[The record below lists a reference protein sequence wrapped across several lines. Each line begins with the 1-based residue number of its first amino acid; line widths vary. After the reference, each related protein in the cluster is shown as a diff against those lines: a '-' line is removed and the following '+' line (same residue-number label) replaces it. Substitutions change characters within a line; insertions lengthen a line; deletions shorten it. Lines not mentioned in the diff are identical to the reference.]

1 MGSALS
7 NEHSANRLAYI
18 NGNALTI
25 EYSTDAGA
33 TWTNFNYSATQKSE
47 LCTLSSNI
55 PIGRANINTAYTLNS
70 KTRIT
75 FTCQDGTHSYLY
87 CRPTKLITNISV
99 SGACSLLVE
108 YRSGTNFQSNGA
120 WSTLGTYSIS
130 GWSGWNDIPLI
141 LGNLG
146 GSKSQT
152 GNNWQL
158 RLTYTMTSVSTSSPK
173 TASILAIR
181 LFGPNLWTSPSTLAS
196 TGHMYTYNMDK
207 NVIFPEGVSA
217 KSFTENGTALSSK
230 YLGINAT
237 AADSAKLGGTAASSY
252 ATQI

>member
-33 TWTNFNYSATQKSE
+33 TWTNFNYSATDKSQ

-55 PIGRANINTAYTLNS
+55 PIGRANSSTAYTLNS

-108 YRSGTNFQSNGA
+108 YRTGTNFKSNGA
-120 WSTLGTYSIS
+120 
-130 GWSGWNDIPLI
+130 
-141 LGNLG
+141 
-146 GSKSQT
+146 
-152 GNNWQL
+152 
-158 RLTYTMTSVSTSSPK
+158 
-173 TASILAIR
+173 
-181 LFGPNLWTSPSTLAS
+181 
-196 TGHMYTYNMDK
+196 
-207 NVIFPEGVSA
+207 
-217 KSFTENGTALSSK
+217 
-230 YLGINAT
+230 
-237 AADSAKLGGTAASSY
+237 
-252 ATQI
+252 